1 MVAHYKCHNI
11 TSVAAQS
18 DSDYH
23 IMKHPTTFR
32 FSVGRSVVFN
42 PSLAIGAGKSE
53 KELNASDCWVQGTVL
68 QTDVTGRHDCYC
80 VYECSFG
87 SKGKSKCYITQ
98 DDDEHIAMV
107 KFDPRER
114 LLEAISQDCTPHHLS
129 YLAESY
135 SIDVSTFRDMVVNKA
150 IEYGSYNVRYASFH
164 AYLNG
169 VISLIVFILVLL
181 FRHLFGF
188 KKVTTLTF
196 IRT

>member
-1 MVAHYKCHNI
+1 MAHYKCHNI

-32 FSVGRSVVFN
+32 FSVGQSVVCN

-68 QTDVTGRHDCYC
+68 QTDVTGRYDFYC

-87 SKGKSKCYITQ
+87 SKGTSKCYITQ

-135 SIDVSTFRDMVVNKA
+135 SIDISTFRDLVVDKA
-150 IEYGSYNVRYASFH
+150 IKYGSYNVRFASFH
-164 AYLNG
+164 ASLLKWRH
-169 VISLIVFILVLL
+169 ISHCI
-181 FRHLFGF
+181 HPC
-188 KKVTTLTF
+188 LTF
-196 IRT
+196 LDIHLASRKL